1 MIRARAHFLVVLLA
15 LALLQGVA
23 APPGALAQSAAAVPT
38 ADEAERMARAA
49 QDKLAERAARE
60 QELKTVEAALASN
73 REVRARLEA
82 EVAAIRADRAKLNAS
97 LIETTAR
104 TQGVEAEIAALE
116 ARLAQLSASETA
128 IRRSLEGR
136 RALIGDVLAAL
147 QRMGR
152 KPPPAVV
159 VRPEDIL
166 EALRASML
174 LGAVVPELRSE
185 IETLAADLTELARV
199 RSQAATD
206 RQAVSGQ
213 LAALA
218 GERLR
223 LAALVEARRL
233 RETTALKDVETE
245 RNQGQALTGQAQGLR
260 DFVDRIEREAQVAA
274 KAADAARVAIE
285 SQTREVRE
293 RIAALA
299 FRDPARLQPRA
310 SFAASRGLLPKP
322 TGGEIIRA
330 YGTTDTIG
338 QPVRGISYAT
348 RQNAIISAPSDAW
361 VAYAGP
367 YRSYGQ
373 LLILNAGGGY
383 YLLMAGLQRLDVI
396 TGQFVLAGEPVGV
409 MGERQ
414 EAAASVVGVANG
426 EPVLYV
432 EFRKDGVAFDPGPW
446 WAVAVSRKAGG

>member
-1 MIRARAHFLVVLLA
+1 MIRSRALV
-15 LALLQGVA
+15 LALLLAFGLPVA
-23 APPGALAQSAAAVPT
+23 VLAQTGAAVPT

-49 QDKLAERAARE
+49 QDKLAERETRE
-60 QELKTVEAALASN
+60 RELKTVEAALAAN
-73 REVRARLEA
+73 REARNRLEA
-82 EVAAIRADRAKLNAS
+82 EVGAIRADRAKLNAS
-97 LIETTAR
+97 LIETAAR
-104 TQGVEAEIAALE
+104 AQGVEAEIAALE
-116 ARLAQLSASETA
+116 ARLVQLTGSETA

-199 RSQAATD
+199 RSQAASD
-206 RQAVSGQ
+206 RQAVSAQ

-218 GERLR
+218 SERQR
-223 LAALVEARRL
+223 LAALVEARRS
-233 RETTALKDVETE
+233 RETTALKDVEAE
-245 RNQGQALTGQAQGLR
+245 RNQGQALTGQAQNLR
-260 DFVDRIEREAQVAA
+260 DFVERIEREAQVAA
-274 KAADAARVAIE
+274 KAAEAARAAIE

-293 RIAALA
+293 RMAALA

-310 SFAASRGLLPKP
+310 SFAVLRGLLPRP

-330 YGTTDTIG
+330 FGSTDAIG

-383 YLLMAGLQRLDVI
+383 YLLMAGLQRLDVT
-396 TGQFVLAGEPVGV
+396 TGQFVLAGEPVGA

-414 EAAASVVGVANG
+414 EAAAAVVGVANG

-446 WAVAVSRKAGG
+446 WAMAVSRKAGG